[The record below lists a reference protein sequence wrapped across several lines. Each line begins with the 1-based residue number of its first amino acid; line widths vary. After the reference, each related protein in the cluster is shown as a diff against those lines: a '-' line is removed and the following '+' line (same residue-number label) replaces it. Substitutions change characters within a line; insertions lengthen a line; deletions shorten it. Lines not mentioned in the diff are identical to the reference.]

1 VWPLSFG
8 GVATLHNTLHLNRSV
23 DMNFSV
29 ITSQF
34 WSLVL
39 QGLALGLIYA
49 LVSLGYTM
57 VYGVLRL
64 INFANSEVF
73 MIGTFA
79 TLYLEVHV
87 LGYAT
92 NSPSLHGAK
101 LVWTLVL
108 VFIGSMIAC
117 ALLAMLVEIVAYR
130 RLRARGANRLASLIS
145 AIGVSIAL
153 LEGMRIITIS
163 RPMTT
168 PRLLDKWSYGEF
180 HGANFRI
187 DTLMAIVV
195 PIIIF
200 VVLDR
205 FVTKSRLG
213 KSIRAVS
220 MSEENSKLMGININR
235 VITLTFCIGG
245 LTTGAAAFIYTTV
258 YENTVF
264 NVGFNMGIAA
274 FTAAVLGG
282 IGNLRG
288 AFYGGIA
295 LGMLEQFASAMLG
308 SQWKAVT
315 VFTVLVVV
323 LLFKPN
329 GLFGEAVQQTRT

>member
-1 VWPLSFG
+1 
-8 GVATLHNTLHLNRSV
+8 
-23 DMNFSV
+23 MNFSV

-34 WSLVL
+34 WSLAF
-39 QGLALGLIYA
+39 QGLALGLIYS

-73 MIGTFA
+73 MVGTFSV
-79 TLYLEVHV
+79 LYLQVYILKV
-87 LGYAT
+87 PIGDPA
-92 NSPSLHGAK
+92 LHGIK
-101 LVWTLVL
+101 LIAYLAISL
-108 VFIGSMIAC
+108 IGAMVAC
-117 ALLAMLVEIVAYR
+117 ALLAIVVELVAYR

-153 LEGMRIITIS
+153 LEAFSMITGARGKIA
-163 RPMTT
+163 
-168 PRLLDKWSYGEF
+168 PRLLDKWSFGEVA
-180 HGANFRI
+180 GANFRI
-187 DTLMAIVV
+187 DQVMAIVM
-195 PIIIF
+195 PIVIF
-200 VVLDR
+200 FLLDQ

-220 MSEENSKLMGININR
+220 MSEENSKLMGIDINR

-245 LTTGAAAFIYTTV
+245 LTTGAAAFLYTTV

-288 AFYGGIA
+288 AFYGGLA
-295 LGMLEQFASAMLG
+295 LGMLEQFASAILG
-308 SQWKAVT
+308 SQWKSIT
-315 VFTVLVVV
+315 VFVVLVVI

>member
-1 VWPLSFG
+1 VATAIIFG
-8 GVATLHNTLHLNRSV
+8 GGHVAQPSSLHRRAT
-23 DMNFSV
+23 MNFSV

-34 WSLVL
+34 WSLAF
-39 QGLALGLIYA
+39 QGLALGLIYS

-73 MIGTFA
+73 MVGTFSV
-79 TLYLEVHV
+79 LYLQVYILRV
-87 LGYAT
+87 PIGDPA
-92 NSPSLHGAK
+92 LHGLK
-101 LVWTLVL
+101 LIAYLAISL
-108 VFIGSMIAC
+108 IGSMIVC
-117 ALLAMLVEIVAYR
+117 ALLAIVVELVAYR

-153 LEGMRIITIS
+153 LEGFSMITGARGKIA
-163 RPMTT
+163 
-168 PRLLDKWSYGEF
+168 PRLLDKWSLGEF
-180 HGANFRI
+180 AGANFRI
-187 DTLMAIVV
+187 DQVMAIVM
-195 PIIIF
+195 PIVIF
-200 VVLDR
+200 FLLDQ

-220 MSEENSKLMGININR
+220 MSEENSKLMGIDINR

-245 LTTGAAAFIYTTV
+245 LTTGAAAFLYTTV

-288 AFYGGIA
+288 AFYGGLA
-295 LGMLEQFASAMLG
+295 LGMLEQFASAILG
-308 SQWKAVT
+308 SQWKSIT
-315 VFTVLVVV
+315 VFVVLVVI

>member
-1 VWPLSFG
+1 
-8 GVATLHNTLHLNRSV
+8 
-23 DMNFSV
+23 MNFTV

-34 WSLVL
+34 WSLAF
-39 QGLALGLIYA
+39 QGLALGLIYS

-73 MIGTFA
+73 MVGTFSV
-79 TLYLEVHV
+79 LYLQVYILDV
-87 LGYAT
+87 PIGAPT
-92 NSPSLHGAK
+92 LHGFK
-101 LVWTLVL
+101 LVAYLAISL
-108 VFIGSMIAC
+108 IGSMLAC
-117 ALLAMLVEIVAYR
+117 ALLAIVVELVAYR

-153 LEGMRIITIS
+153 LEAFSMITGARGKIA
-163 RPMTT
+163 
-168 PRLLDKWSYGEF
+168 PRLLDKWSFGEVA
-180 HGANFRI
+180 GANFRI
-187 DTLMAIVV
+187 DQVMAIVM

-200 VVLDR
+200 FLLDQ

-220 MSEENSKLMGININR
+220 MSEENSKLMGIDINR

-245 LTTGAAAFIYTTV
+245 LTTGAAAFLYTTV

-288 AFYGGIA
+288 AFYGGLA

-308 SQWKAVT
+308 SQWKAIT
-315 VFTVLVVV
+315 VFVVLVVI

>member
-1 VWPLSFG
+1 
-8 GVATLHNTLHLNRSV
+8 
-23 DMNFSV
+23 MNFSV

-34 WSLVL
+34 WSLAF
-39 QGLALGLIYA
+39 QGLALGLIYS

-73 MIGTFA
+73 MVGTFSV
-79 TLYLEVHV
+79 LYLQVYI
-87 LGYAT
+87 LGVPIGDPA
-92 NSPSLHGAK
+92 LHGVK
-101 LVWTLVL
+101 LIVYLAISL
-108 VFIGSMIAC
+108 IGSMIAC
-117 ALLAMLVEIVAYR
+117 ALLAIVVELVAYR

-153 LEGMRIITIS
+153 LEGFSMITGARGKIA
-163 RPMTT
+163 
-168 PRLLDKWSYGEF
+168 PRLLDKWSFGEVA
-180 HGANFRI
+180 GANFRI
-187 DTLMAIVV
+187 DQVMAIIM

-200 VVLDR
+200 FLLDQ

-220 MSEENSKLMGININR
+220 MSEENSKLMGIDINR

-245 LTTGAAAFIYTTV
+245 LTTGAAAFLYTTV

-288 AFYGGIA
+288 AFYGGLA
-295 LGMLEQFASAMLG
+295 LGMLEQFASAILG
-308 SQWKAVT
+308 SQWKSIT
-315 VFTVLVVV
+315 VFVVLVVI

>member
-1 VWPLSFG
+1 
-8 GVATLHNTLHLNRSV
+8 
-23 DMNFSV
+23 MNFSV
-29 ITSQF
+29 VTHQF
-34 WSLVL
+34 WSLAF
-39 QGLALGLIYA
+39 QGLALGLIYS

-73 MIGTFA
+73 MVGTFSV
-79 TLYLEVHV
+79 LYLQVYV
-87 LGYAT
+87 LGVPIGAPT
-92 NSPSLHGAK
+92 LHGVK
-101 LVWTLVL
+101 LVGYLAISL
-108 VFIGSMIAC
+108 IGAMVVC
-117 ALLAMLVEIVAYR
+117 AILAIIVELVAYR

-153 LEGMRIITIS
+153 LEGFSMITGARGKIA
-163 RPMTT
+163 
-168 PRLLDKWSYGEF
+168 PRLLDKWSFGEVA
-180 HGANFRI
+180 GANFRI
-187 DTLMAIVV
+187 DQVMAIVMPV
-195 PIIIF
+195 IIF
-200 VVLDR
+200 FLLDQ

-220 MSEENSKLMGININR
+220 MSEENSKLMGIDINR

-245 LTTGAAAFIYTTV
+245 LTTGAAAFLYTTV

-288 AFYGGIA
+288 AFYGGLA
-295 LGMLEQFASAMLG
+295 LGMLEQFASAVLG
-308 SQWKAVT
+308 SQWKAIT
-315 VFTVLVVV
+315 VFVVLVVI

>member
-1 VWPLSFG
+1 
-8 GVATLHNTLHLNRSV
+8 
-23 DMNFSV
+23 MNFSV
-29 ITSQF
+29 LTSQF
-34 WSLVL
+34 WSLAF
-39 QGLALGLIYA
+39 QGLALGLIYS

-73 MIGTFA
+73 MVGTFSV
-79 TLYLEVHV
+79 LYLQVYI
-87 LGYAT
+87 LRIPIGDPA
-92 NSPSLHGAK
+92 LHGIK
-101 LVWTLVL
+101 LIAYLAISL
-108 VFIGSMIAC
+108 IGSMIAC
-117 ALLAMLVEIVAYR
+117 ALLAIVVELVAYR

-153 LEGMRIITIS
+153 LEGFSMITGARGKIA
-163 RPMTT
+163 
-168 PRLLDKWSYGEF
+168 PRLLDKWSFGEVA
-180 HGANFRI
+180 GANFRI
-187 DTLMAIVV
+187 DQVMAIVM

-200 VVLDR
+200 FLLDQ

-220 MSEENSKLMGININR
+220 MSEENSKLMGIDINR

-245 LTTGAAAFIYTTV
+245 LTTGAAAFLYTTV

-288 AFYGGIA
+288 AFYGGLA
-295 LGMLEQFASAMLG
+295 LGMLEQFASAVLG
-308 SQWKAVT
+308 SQWKSIT
-315 VFTVLVVV
+315 VFVVLVVI
-323 LLFKPN
+323 LLVKPN

>member
-1 VWPLSFG
+1 
-8 GVATLHNTLHLNRSV
+8 
-23 DMNFSV
+23 MNFSV
-29 ITSQF
+29 LVNQF
-34 WSLVL
+34 WSLAL

-73 MIGTFA
+73 MLGTFA
-79 TLYLEVHV
+79 TLYFQTNV
-87 LGYAT
+87 LGYT
-92 NSPSLHGAK
+92 NLSPAIHGAK
-101 LVWTLVL
+101 LWYSLALSLIV
-108 VFIGSMIAC
+108 SMVVAAIVAVI
-117 ALLAMLVEIVAYR
+117 VELVAYR
-130 RLRARGANRLASLIS
+130 RLRAKGANRLASLIS
-145 AIGVSIAL
+145 AIGVSIVL
-153 LEGMRIITIS
+153 LEGMSMVTGAQ
-163 RPMTT
+163 PKAA
-168 PRLLDKWSYGEF
+168 PRLLEKWSFGEF
-180 HGANFRI
+180 ASANFRV
-187 DTLMAIVV
+187 DTMLAIVI
-195 PIIIF
+195 PIVIF
-200 VVLDR
+200 LILDR
-205 FVTKSRLG
+205 FVTKTRLG

-235 VITLTFCIGG
+235 VITLTFIIGG
-245 LTTGAAAFIYTTV
+245 LTTGAAAFLYMTV

-264 NVGFNMGIAA
+264 FVGFNMGIAA

-288 AFYGGIA
+288 AFFGGLS
-295 LGMLEQFASAMLG
+295 LGMMEMFASAVIG

-315 VFTVLVVV
+315 VFVVLVVV

>member
-1 VWPLSFG
+1 
-8 GVATLHNTLHLNRSV
+8 
-23 DMNFSV
+23 MNFSV

-34 WSLVL
+34 WSLAL
-39 QGLALGLIYA
+39 QGVALGLIYA

-73 MIGTFA
+73 MLGTFA
-79 TLYLEVHV
+79 TFYVESFVMNRATAGKQYHGLQV
-87 LGYAT
+87 LWILVA
-92 NSPSLHGAK
+92 SLFA
-101 LVWTLVL
+101 
-108 VFIGSMIAC
+108 SMVVC
-117 ALLAMLVEIVAYR
+117 AVVAMLVEVVAYR
-130 RLRARGANRLASLIS
+130 RLRARGANKLASLIS
-145 AIGVSIAL
+145 AIGVSIFL
-153 LEGMRIITIS
+153 SEGMRIHTAS
-163 RPMTT
+163 KPLAA
-168 PRLLDKWSYGEF
+168 PRILQKWSFGTLST
-180 HGANFRI
+180 ADFRI
-187 DTLMAIVV
+187 DTVMAIVI
-195 PIIIF
+195 PILVF
-200 VVLDR
+200 VVLDQ

-245 LTTGAAAFIYTTV
+245 LTTGIAAFLYTTV
-258 YENTVF
+258 YENTVYK
-264 NVGFNMGIAA
+264 VGFTMGIAA

-288 AFYGGIA
+288 AFYGGLA
-295 LGMLEQFASAMLG
+295 LGVLEQFASAILG
-308 SQWKAVT
+308 SQWKSVT
-315 VFTVLVVV
+315 VFMVLVVV